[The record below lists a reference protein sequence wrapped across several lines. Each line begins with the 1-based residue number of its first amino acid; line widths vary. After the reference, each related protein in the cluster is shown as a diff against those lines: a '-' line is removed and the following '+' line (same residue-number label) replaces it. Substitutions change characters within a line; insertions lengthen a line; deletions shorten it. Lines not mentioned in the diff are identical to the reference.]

1 MFGKNLTAIA
11 VGAMLCSTAPAYA
24 ATWLSASSDAD
35 FDAQNSANPFT
46 SYGSA
51 TIQWGSS
58 TTWEHAVQDAN
69 GKVLQSGNVAW
80 ASTNTLN
87 PAGSTPLL
95 AYNSYG
101 RLTSTFVSGSCA
113 NATGLIN
120 SCKYA
125 RAGTVTKGA
134 DTLWIRGVMPTG
146 AYATSVVLV
155 GLEIKYTGAAWTSL
169 DFLDATSSGAY
180 VGFSDPLLATGF
192 SLRYAFGYFNNL
204 KYSGGTYDGGPS
216 IPSFDF
222 IVGKYAT
229 ALDPNQQ
236 PGTYLG
242 DPGEFADVGEGSMM
256 RAFEDE
262 AAFTAAVPEP
272 ASWAMLVAG
281 FGVMG
286 GTLRR
291 RRAAVA

>member
-1 MFGKNLTAIA
+1 MFGKKLTAVA
-11 VGAMLCSTAPAYA
+11 VAAVLCSTVPAYA
-24 ATWLSASSDAD
+24 ATWLSATSDAD
-35 FDAQNSANPFT
+35 FAAQNSANAFT
-46 SYGSA
+46 TYGSA

-58 TTWEHAVQDAN
+58 TTYEHAVMNAT
-69 GKVLQSGNVAW
+69 GKVLQSGDVKW

-95 AYNSYG
+95 AYSSLG
-101 RLTSTFVSGSCA
+101 RLSSTFVSGSCA
-113 NATGLIN
+113 NSTGLVT

-125 RAGTVTKGA
+125 KSGTVTKGA
-134 DTLWIRGVMPTG
+134 DTMWIRGVMPDG
-146 AYATSVVLV
+146 AYATSVALV
-155 GLEIKYTGAAWTSL
+155 GLEIKYTGSVWTEL
-169 DFLDATSSGAY
+169 DFLNATSEGAY
-180 VGFSDPLLATGF
+180 IGFNDPLLANGF
-192 SLRYAFGYFNNL
+192 SLRYSFGYFNNL
-204 KYSGGTYDGGPS
+204 KYSGGTYAGSAS
-216 IPSFDF
+216 IPSFEF

-242 DPGEFADVGEGSMM
+242 DPGEFADIGGDRRM

-281 FGVMG
+281 FGIMG
-286 GTLRR
+286 GAMRR
-291 RRAAVA
+291 RRTVVA

>member
-1 MFGKNLTAIA
+1 MFAKKLTAVA
-11 VGAMLCSTAPAYA
+11 VGAVLCSTVPAHA
-24 ATWLSASSDAD
+24 ATWLSAISDAD
-35 FDAQNSANPFT
+35 FAAQNSTNSFT
-46 SYGSA
+46 TYGSA
-51 TIQWGSS
+51 VMQWGSS
-58 TTWEHAVQDAN
+58 TTYEHAVKDAT
-69 GKVLQSGNVAW
+69 GRVLQSGEVRW

-95 AYNSYG
+95 AYTSLGKLN
-101 RLTSTFVSGSCA
+101 STFVTGTCA
-113 NATGLIN
+113 NSSGVVT

-125 RAGTVTKGA
+125 KSGTVTKGA

-146 AYATSVVLV
+146 GYATSVVLV
-155 GLEIKYTGAAWTSL
+155 GLEIKYGSYAWTSL
-169 DFLDATSSGAY
+169 DYLDATSDGAY
-180 VGFSDPLLATGF
+180 IGFSDPLLANGF
-192 SLRYAFGYFNNL
+192 SLRYSFGYFNNL
-204 KYSGGTYDGGPS
+204 KYSGGTYAGGAS
-216 IPSFDF
+216 IPSFEF
-222 IVGKYAT
+222 MVGKYAT
-229 ALDPNQQ
+229 PLDPNLE
-236 PGTYLG
+236 PGTYSG
-242 DPGEFADVGEGSMM
+242 DPAEFAEIGQDSMM